1 MQLYEAN
8 GNVYAVDEDGKAHGA
23 TVTAKDK
30 VVEVREL
37 ESITVSPQ
45 KVEVRL
51 PEAARP
57 ITTDEIRLKFALSE
71 KNPVKFLKSRHDA
84 ALKAEQP
91 VEETAAPEE

>member
-8 GNVYAVDEDGKAHGA
+8 GNVYAVDDEGKAHGV

-37 ESITVSPQ
+37 ESVTVSPQ
-45 KVEVRL
+45 KAEVRL
-51 PEAARP
+51 PKAARP
-57 ITTDEIRLKFALSE
+57 VTTEAIRLKFALSE

-84 ALKAEQP
+84 ALKAEQS
-91 VEETAAPEE
+91 VEETEAPEE